1 MRSFAS
7 HLQRF
12 KESTGGAILVEAL
25 IVVPVVT
32 ILAVGILEFGN
43 VFWERQQ
50 MQSGVRDAARYW
62 SRCNQSPDFV
72 QDRGPSCD
80 LIKARNIAFYGNPEG
95 NGFLRVPGWSDDDE
109 LSIYW
114 VRDNTILPSQPE
126 NPTREDLVVV
136 EGALEYFGSPLFGTL
151 QIDPIIITYRHEQR
165 YIQW

>member
-62 SRCNQSPDFV
+62 SRCNQSALFV
-72 QDRGPSCD
+72 GANPPTCD
-80 LIKARNIAFYGNPEG
+80 IATARNIAFYGNPDG
-95 NGFLRVPGWSDDDE
+95 TGFLRVPGWSEDDE
-109 LSIYW
+109 LNIYW
-114 VRDNTILPSQPE
+114 VRDNTILTAQPSPAT
-126 NPTREDLVVV
+126 PDDLVVV
-136 EGALEYFGSPLFGTL
+136 EGELDYFGSPLFGVL
-151 QIDPIIITYRHEQR
+151 QIDPIVVTYRHTQR
-165 YIQW
+165 YIGW

>member
-62 SRCNQSPDFV
+62 SRCNRSDAFTKGNPA
-72 QDRGPSCD
+72 CD
-80 LIKARNIAFYGNPEG
+80 IATARNIAFYGNPDGTG
-95 NGFLRVPGWSDDDE
+95 NLRVPGWSDEDE
-109 LSIYW
+109 LNIYW
-114 VRDNTILPSQPE
+114 VRDNTILAAQPV
-126 NPTREDLVVV
+126 NPTRDDLVVV
-136 EGALEYFGSPLFGTL
+136 DGELDYFGSPLFGML
-151 QIDPIIITYRHEQR
+151 QIDPIVVTYRHTQR